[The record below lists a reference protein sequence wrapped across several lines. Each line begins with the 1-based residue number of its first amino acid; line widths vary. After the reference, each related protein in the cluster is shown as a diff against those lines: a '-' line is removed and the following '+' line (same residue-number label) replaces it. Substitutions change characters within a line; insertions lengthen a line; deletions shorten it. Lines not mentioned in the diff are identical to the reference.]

1 MTDEQDLTQGGAPD
15 VAEVEDLRIT
25 AFWQAARGH
34 VGLGKMDSVMGGTP
48 DDVVPPPSWSYGEG
62 PEAESL
68 LSRVLDGS
76 RIATATLL
84 AQLVAADL
92 DVPRVGDLSIVTDA
106 SGEPKAVL
114 RTTSV
119 EVVPFDQVTAEHA
132 VAEDGAG
139 ATLDGWVAE
148 HQTSFA
154 AVLGDAFT
162 PSSEVV
168 LEQFEIIYPTSGP
181 TPAVD

>member
-1 MTDEQDLTQGGAPD
+1 MTDEQELAQPTAG
-15 VAEVEDLRIT
+15 EVEDLRIS

-34 VGLGKMDSVMGGTP
+34 VGLGKMDAVMGGTP
-48 DDVVPPPSWSYGEG
+48 DDVVPPPSWSYGDG

-76 RIATATLL
+76 RTGTATLL
-84 AQLVAADL
+84 AQLTAANL

-106 SGEPKAVL
+106 AGEPKAVL
-114 RTTSV
+114 RTTEV
-119 EVVPFDQVTAEHA
+119 EVVAFDQVTAEHA

-139 ATLDGWVAE
+139 ATLEAWVTE
-148 HQTSFA
+148 HEASFGG
-154 AVLGDAFT
+154 VLGDAFT
-162 PSSEVV
+162 PASEVV
-168 LEQFEIIYPTSGP
+168 LERFEIIYPTSGP

>member
-1 MTDEQDLTQGGAPD
+1 MTDEQAPTQDPT
-15 VAEVEDLRIT
+15 AEVEDLRIT

-34 VGLGKMDSVMGGTP
+34 VGLGKMDAVMGETP

-62 PEAESL
+62 PEADDL

-76 RIATATLL
+76 RTGASTAL
-84 AQLVAADL
+84 AQLTAAGL

-114 RTTSV
+114 RTTEV
-119 EVVPFDQVTAEHA
+119 EVVAFDQVTAEHSA
-132 VAEDGAG
+132 TEGGAD
-139 ATLDGWVAE
+139 TSLETWVAE
-148 HQTSFA
+148 HAASFGE
-154 AVLGDAFT
+154 VLGDAFT
-162 PSSEVV
+162 PASEVV
-168 LEQFEIIYPTSGP
+168 LERYEIIYPTDGP